1 MLLDLQTDVRERE
14 INGMETKWLTV
25 IEAAQYLKMG
35 RSTVY
40 KLAQEGKLPAH
51 KVGRQWRFDAKELD
65 TWIKSGNLASPVE
78 RR

>member
-1 MLLDLQTDVRERE
+1 MATE
-14 INGMETKWLTV
+14 WLRV
-25 IEAAQYLKMG
+25 VEAAQYLKMG

-51 KVGRQWRFDAKELD
+51 KIGWQWRFDAKELD
-65 TWIKSGNLASPVE
+65 RWIKSGKPASHKK

>member
-1 MLLDLQTDVRERE
+1 
-14 INGMETKWLTV
+14 METKWLTV

-40 KLAQEGKLPAH
+40 KLAQERKLPTH

-65 TWIKSGNLASPVE
+65 RWLKSWKLANLEE
-78 RR
+78 RS

>member
-1 MLLDLQTDVRERE
+1 MYEWTCWKERL
-14 INGMETKWLTV
+14 METKWLTV

-40 KLAQEGKLPAH
+40 KLSQGGKLPTH

-65 TWIKSGNLASPVE
+65 KWLKTGKLAWTE
-78 RR
+78 DRTR

>member
-1 MLLDLQTDVRERE
+1 MLQ
-14 INGMETKWLTV
+14 TKWLTV
-25 IEAAQYLKMG
+25 IEVAEYLKMG

-40 KLAQEGKLPAH
+40 KLAQEGKLPTH

-65 TWIKSGNLASPVE
+65 KWLKSGKLASREE

>member
-1 MLLDLQTDVRERE
+1 
-14 INGMETKWLTV
+14 METKWLTV

-40 KLAQEGKLPAH
+40 KLAQEGKLLTR

-65 TWIKSGNLASPVE
+65 K
-78 RR
+78 

>member
-1 MLLDLQTDVRERE
+1 MKEGL
-14 INGMETKWLTV
+14 METKWLTV

-40 KLAQEGKLPAH
+40 KLAQEGKLPTH

-65 TWIKSGNLASPVE
+65 RWLKSWKLANLEE
-78 RR
+78 RS